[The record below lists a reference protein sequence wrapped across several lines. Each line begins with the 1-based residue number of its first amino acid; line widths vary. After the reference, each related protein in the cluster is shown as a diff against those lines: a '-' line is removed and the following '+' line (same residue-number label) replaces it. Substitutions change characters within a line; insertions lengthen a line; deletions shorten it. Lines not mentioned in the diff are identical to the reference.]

1 MINSIM
7 LTKRNTTPSQHIA
20 YALQLYFSGLSLR
33 KTSQQLLSLF
43 IKRDLF
49 QYGNRFKI
57 IHQRNISKEKK
68 KVQEFIVDET

>member
-49 QYGNRFKI
+49 QYENRFKI
-57 IHQRNISKEKK
+57 IHQRIYFKGKE
-68 KVQEFIVDET
+68 ESAGIYCR